1 MKINQIY
8 YEELRSFLVNGKWT
22 NRKFGIGASL
32 NEENGKLSEHLN
44 DLKVIVRRELDRLDR
59 EVIGNDSDKYENA
72 KDFLMGMV
80 ENIKREVELIDSGMP
95 F

>member
-8 YEELRSFLVNGKWT
+8 YEELRSFLVDGKWT

-32 NEENGKLSEHLN
+32 NEENGKLSERLN
-44 DLKVIVRRELDRLDR
+44 DLQVIVKRELDRLDR
-59 EVIGNDSDKYENA
+59 EIIGNDLDKYKKAFLENEA
-72 KDFLMGMV
+72 
-80 ENIKREVELIDSGMP
+80 ENIKREIELIDVGNP